1 MEPNADLRS
10 LKENF
15 PEYYNT
21 FELAVRQQDSRKGKS
36 KMFLKCLDELEEKA
50 SKEIQNLM
58 FGKYAFGGE
67 YLNGRDLSNRK
78 GI

>member
-21 FELAVRQQDSRKGKS
+21 FEIAVCQQDSRKGKS
-36 KMFLKCLDELEEKA
+36 KMFFECLDKLEEKP
-50 SKEIQNLM
+50 SKEIQNFI

-67 YLNGRDLSNRK
+67 SLIGRDLSNRK